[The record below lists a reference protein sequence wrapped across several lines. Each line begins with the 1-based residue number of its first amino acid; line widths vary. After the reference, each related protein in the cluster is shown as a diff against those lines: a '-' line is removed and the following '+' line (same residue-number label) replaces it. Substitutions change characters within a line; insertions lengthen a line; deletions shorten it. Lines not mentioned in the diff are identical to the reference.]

1 MIIITAPVH
10 PIFLETLEQKGL
22 AYKYVPTCNYEEL
35 RNLIHEAKGLV
46 VSTNISIDKT
56 LMDIGSSLAWI
67 ARLGSGMEHIDVAYA
82 QTKNIVCVSS
92 PEGNSN
98 AVAEHA
104 LGLLIALM
112 RNIPKSAH
120 EVKSHQWLREE
131 NRGQEISGKT
141 IGIIGY
147 GNTGSRFAKL
157 LSAFD
162 TRILV
167 YDKYK
172 TDINDSYVA
181 VVDLTTLMETADIIS
196 FHVPLNE
203 ETHYMANASFF
214 AKLQQQPILIN
225 TSRGG
230 VVDTAALI
238 DALTQK
244 NISGAVLDV
253 LENERPS
260 TFSEKEHKQYSFL
273 THQPHVIIT
282 PHIAGYSQQSWY
294 KLSRILL
301 EKLQIL

>member
-10 PIFLETLEQKGL
+10 PVFIETLEQKGFT
-22 AYKYVPTCNYEEL
+22 YRYVPACNYEEL
-35 RNLIHEAKGLV
+35 RNLIHEANGLV
-46 VSTNISIDKT
+46 VSTNITIDKT
-56 LMDIGSSLAWI
+56 LIDIGKSLKWI

-82 QTKNIVCVSS
+82 QTKSIVCVSS

-112 RNIPKSAH
+112 RNIHKSAQ
-120 EVKSHQWLREE
+120 EVKSHLWIREE

-157 LSAFD
+157 LSSFD
-162 TRILV
+162 ARILV

-172 TDINDSYVA
+172 TDIKDAYVA
-181 VVDLTTLMETADIIS
+181 EADLPTLLETSDIIS

-203 ETHYMANASFF
+203 ETRYMANSSFF
-214 AKLQQQPILIN
+214 ANLHQQPILIN

-230 VVDTAALI
+230 VIDTNALI
-238 DALTQK
+238 EALTQK
-244 NISGAVLDV
+244 RISGAVLDV

-260 TFSEKEHKQYSFL
+260 TFSVKEREQYNFL
-273 THQPHVIIT
+273 THQSNVIIT

-294 KLSRILL
+294 KLSQILL